1 MAGGVGGVPPR
12 NFKRGRA
19 AYISNP
25 ATSGTQNAGEP
36 SAYEGGKTGVQGGE
50 APMAGGVGGVPP
62 QNIKRGRVAT
72 LATPPRVGPKTLANP
87 QPTRVGKRGVQ
98 GGEAPMA
105 GGVGGV
111 PPRNF
116 KRGRVA
122 TLATPPRVGP
132 KTLAN
137 PQPTRVGKRGVQGAK
152 PPGGGSWGVSPHE
165 TLKGD
170 EQPTLA
176 TPPRVGPKTLA
187 NPQPTRVGKRG
198 VQGGEAPSQ
207 GAWGMCPPKPK
218 RVGNSLNTHE
228 GHLSQFRNTSLSFNN
243 LTHLLFYAIFIVEE
257 IQRRASTGTEA
268 SKVNFRG

>member
-1 MAGGVGGVPPR
+1 LPTLATPP
-12 NFKRGRA
+12 
-19 AYISNP
+19 
-25 ATSGTQNAGEP
+25 TSGTQNSGEP
-36 SAYEGGKTGVQGGE
+36 SAYEGGKTGGPGGRSPHGE
-50 APMAGGVGGVPP
+50 GLWGVSPHKTL
-62 QNIKRGRVAT
+62 KRGEQPTPAT
-72 LATPPRVGPKTLANP
+72 QPRVGSKTLANP

-98 GGEAPMA
+98 GAEPP
-105 GGVGGV
+105 GGGSWGV
-111 PPRNF
+111 SPHETLKGDEQP
-116 KRGRVA
+116 

-137 PQPTRVGKRGVQGAK
+137 PQPTRVGKRGVQGAE

-198 VQGGEAPSQ
+198 VQGGEAPMA
-207 GAWGMCPPKPK
+207 GGMGGVPPKLK
-218 RVGNSLNTHE
+218 RVGNPLNTHE